1 MQRLVLGVHR
11 FQKRV
16 FPDQQALFEKLA
28 EGQSPSALFI
38 TCADSRINPSQLTQ
52 TEPGELF
59 ILRNAGAMVPPYG
72 AVQGGE
78 AATVEYAISVLK
90 VQDIIVC
97 GHSHCGAVSAL
108 LNPATSEGLT
118 AVKQWLTHAESTRRI
133 LAENYAELTDP
144 EQRLNVAIQEHT
156 LVQLENLQTHPSVL
170 AALSRDALRLH
181 AWVYKFE
188 TGEVFGFDPEMG
200 RFQSMGQPSEKKSAR
215 GSSGDSAIRK
225 RHHAAII
232 A

>member
-1 MQRLVLGVHR
+1 MHNLLNGIHR

-16 FPDQQALFEKLA
+16 FPKQQELFEKLS
-28 EGQSPSALFI
+28 EGQSPTALFI
-38 TCADSRINPSQLTQ
+38 TCADSRINPTSLTQ

-108 LNPATSEGLT
+108 LDPAAAEGLT
-118 AVKQWLTHAESTRRI
+118 AVKQWLTHAEATRRI
-133 LAENYAELTDP
+133 LAENYCDLTDP
-144 EQRLNVAIQEHT
+144 EDRLNVAIQEHT

-188 TGEVFGFDPEMG
+188 TGEVFAFDPETG
-200 RFQSMGQPSEKKSAR
+200 RFKNIGKHIERKSSPD
-215 GSSGDSAIRK
+215 GKPETAIRD
-225 RHHAAII
+225 RRHAAII

>member
-1 MQRLVLGVHR
+1 MHSLVNGVHR

-16 FPDQQALFEKLA
+16 FPGQQALFEKLA
-28 EGQSPSALFI
+28 NGQNPSALFI
-38 TCADSRINPSQLTQ
+38 TCADSRINPSALTQ

-108 LNPATSEGLT
+108 MNPAAAEGLP
-118 AVKQWLTHAESTRRI
+118 AVKQWLTHAEATRRI
-133 LAENYAELTDP
+133 LAENYADLTDP
-144 EQRLNVAIQEHT
+144 EQRLNVAIQEHA

-188 TGEVFGFDPEMG
+188 TGDVFAFDPEAG
-200 RFQSMGQPSEKKSAR
+200 KFANIGKHVKRKSVPKAPH
-215 GSSGDSAIRK
+215 DSAIRK
-225 RHHAAII
+225 RRHAAVI

>member
-1 MQRLVLGVHR
+1 MHNLVNGVHR

-16 FPDQQALFEKLA
+16 FPGQQKLFEKLA
-28 EGQSPSALFI
+28 DGQTPSALFI
-38 TCADSRINPSQLTQ
+38 TCADSRINPTALTQ

-108 LNPATSEGLT
+108 LNPAAAEGLS
-118 AVKQWLTHAESTRRI
+118 AVKQWLAHAESTRRI

-144 EQRLNVAIQEHT
+144 EQRLNVAIQEHA

-181 AWVYKFE
+181 AWVYRFE
-188 TGEVFGFDPEMG
+188 TGEVFAFHPEKG
-200 RFQSMGQPSEKKSAR
+200 RFALMGKPAAQKSAR
-215 GSSGDSAIRK
+215 KSSGDSAIRK
-225 RHHAAII
+225 RRHAAVI

>member
-1 MQRLVLGVHR
+1 MHRLVQGVHR

-16 FPDQQALFEKLA
+16 FPQHQELFEKLKD
-28 EGQSPSALFI
+28 GQAPSALFI
-38 TCADSRINPSQLTQ
+38 TCADSRLNPVQLTQ

-78 AATVEYAISVLK
+78 AATVEYAVSVLK

-97 GHSHCGAVSAL
+97 GHSHCGAVGAL
-108 LNPATSEGLT
+108 INPASIEGLP
-118 AVKQWLTHAESTRRI
+118 AVKQWLSHAESTRRI
-133 LAENYAELTDP
+133 LAENYPDLSDP

-156 LVQLENLQTHPSVL
+156 LVQLENLQTHPCVL

-188 TGEVFGFDPEMG
+188 TGEVFAFDPDESAF
-200 RFQSMGQPSEKKSAR
+200 RPMGQPNRKKSAR
-215 GSSGDSAIRK
+215 VSPSDSDIRK
-225 RHHAAII
+225 RRHAAVI